1 MPNTHNPK
9 KVVRSSAIYTLA
21 LIYQKILSFTY
32 FSIVARA
39 LGPEKLGM
47 YIFALSFAAFFSLVV
62 DFGFVPMAIR
72 TFSQDDEKKQK
83 CHFQTFFTIRL
94 GLAALAIIILHAIAF
109 ALGYDSELR
118 TLLAI
123 TSVIMI
129 MDAFTAFF
137 YAVFRSRQN
146 LVYESIGTVIFQT
159 IVFSTGLITIART
172 NDLRLLL
179 MVIFTGS
186 LFHIIFSSILIA
198 KKAKISFKLYF
209 DKIVVKQWM
218 VRALP
223 FFMAAGFIKAYNTID
238 TILIKNIAGDEAVG
252 LFAIPAKIVFTFPF
266 IALAITAAVYPAMSN
281 YAKRARNRLQSVF
294 TRTFLI
300 LLTISLPIA
309 VGINL
314 LAEPIITRVWPEFS
328 ASIPGLQILIWA
340 VVFLYIEYP
349 FGSLLNA
356 TGNERRNTVNRGI
369 QFITFVALNLIL
381 IPLYGFMGA
390 IYVAIFCS
398 VLIVVL
404 GYIRAR
410 GIVRVFDKKTAIT
423 AIKLMISSTVMGISV
438 YWLRDEYSFLL
449 IIPVAGFVYFI
460 MLLLLRVWKKADL
473 EWLRS
478 VISNG

>member
-1 MPNTHNPK
+1 MAIHNPK
-9 KVVRSSAIYTLA
+9 KVVKSSAVYTTA
-21 LIYQKILSFTY
+21 LVFQKILSFTY
-32 FSIVARA
+32 FSIVART
-39 LGPEKLGM
+39 LGPERLGT
-47 YIFALSFAAFFSLVV
+47 YIFALSFAAFFQLVV

-83 CHFQTFFTIRL
+83 RHFQTFFTIRL
-94 GLAALAIIILHAIAF
+94 GLAVLAIIILHSIAF

-137 YAVFRSRQN
+137 YTVFRSRQN
-146 LVYESIGTVIFQT
+146 LVYESIGTAIFQT
-159 IVFSTGLITIART
+159 IVFTTGLITIART

-179 MVIFTGS
+179 MVIFAGS

-198 KKAKISFKLYF
+198 KKARISFRPYF
-209 DKIVVKQWM
+209 DAAVTRLWLVKAM
-218 VRALP
+218 P

-281 YAKRARNRLQSVF
+281 YAKHAKDRLQSVF
-294 TRTFLI
+294 SRSLLI

-314 LAEPIITRVWPEFS
+314 LAEPIIMRVWPEFS
-328 ASIPGLQILIWA
+328 ASIPALQILIWA

-356 TGNERRNTVNRGI
+356 TQNERRNTVNRGI

-381 IPLYGFMGA
+381 IPLHGFMGA
-390 IYVAIFCS
+390 VYAAIFCS
-398 VLIVVL
+398 VLIVFL
-404 GYIRAR
+404 GYICAR
-410 GIVRVFDKKTAIT
+410 NIVSVFDKRTVIT
-423 AIKLMISSTVMGISV
+423 IIKLIISSTVMGISV
-438 YWLRDEYSFLL
+438 HWLKAEYSFLL
-449 IIPVAGFVYFI
+449 IIPIAAFVYFV
-460 MLLLLRVWKKADL
+460 MLLLLRVWKKSDL
-473 EWLRS
+473 DWLMT
-478 VISNG
+478 VISRKP